1 MGKTH
6 VLVAVDFSERS
17 LHAIP
22 VAKALVR
29 AFDGDLTV
37 VHAVAPG
44 GARRSFI
51 PGKSSPPSPERMM
64 HSAREE
70 ALLTNL
76 RAEHLA
82 DMDNVTLQLIAGET
96 AAQAIVDQARRMHS
110 DFIVLSKHGRS
121 AISRALLGSVT
132 EEVVRLAHCP
142 VVMVPATA
150 TP

>member
-1 MGKTH
+1 MAKTH
-6 VLVAVDFSERS
+6 VLVAVDFSDAS
-17 LHAIP
+17 LHSIP

-29 AFDGDLTV
+29 SFDGDLTV

-64 HSAREE
+64 HSEREE
-70 ALLTNL
+70 ALLNGL
-76 RAEHLA
+76 REQHLS
-82 DMDNVTLQLIAGET
+82 DVPGVTLQLISGES

-110 DFIVLSKHGRS
+110 NFIVLSKHGRRG
-121 AISRALLGSVT
+121 ISRALLGGVT

-142 VVMVPATA
+142 VVVVPASA
-150 TP
+150 PG